1 MSAARLLARPA
12 RRQVRRPVTASLAL
26 AAVLVAGLGGC
37 TGDDSEPAGESQAPS
52 SIPASGE
59 AEPIPEG
66 DQGAPQALPELA
78 TASGAEPG
86 TKLTVHELRRSDEDT
101 VRLVFTV
108 ANHGPGQW
116 VFLNRFTEPGLVR
129 DKSISEVSGAY
140 LIDQAANLKYLVL
153 RDTENACI
161 CSERVPTVLNE
172 DRQFTA
178 FAEFPAPP
186 EKVKSVTVVVPLFNP
201 MQDVPISS

>member
-1 MSAARLLARPA
+1 MSAARLLARSA
-12 RRQVRRPVTASLAL
+12 RRRVRRPVAAGLAL

-37 TGDDSEPAGESQAPS
+37 TSDESEPSGEPKAPS
-52 SIPASGE
+52 PIPASGE

-66 DQGAPQALPELA
+66 GQAPQALPELA

-86 TKLTVHELRRSDEDT
+86 TQLTVHELRRSDEDT

-140 LIDQAANLKYLVL
+140 LIDQDANLKYLVL

-172 DRQFTA
+172 ERQFTA

-201 MQDVPISS
+201 LQDVPISS